1 MPAPVFSDNTIF
13 YSFEKGKQG
22 SSSGLI
28 YPYFTKLASVVP
40 DLEYLEKV
48 PAGFLKCQ
56 GQVLDADIYP
66 SLARVIGVGSS
77 CIYKRENTPLQDQ
90 NDDGTGGQIQ
100 LPDLGSKYIVG
111 SSISGVYS
119 NDDTVNPRVQRAGI
133 QTDVSAL
140 SDQVEFFYTGEFRIP
155 GRELTVSGNVIAES
169 PPARTEITSLFAG
182 NFLPHGHLSDMNIA
196 DRINTNR
203 NGIKNARWE
212 TVNFGCGQSGTICD
226 EGVNYGVSFCNIQVN
241 ETGSEAGASH
251 FHFGVFPVIT
261 SESSQSTMP
270 ESIINAGPLNTVV
283 NVRTQEQIKMD
294 LIAPKFILCEY
305 LIKY

>member
-28 YPYFTKLASVVP
+28 YPYFSRLASTLP

-56 GQVLDADIYP
+56 GQVLDADLYP

-77 CIYKRENTPLQDQ
+77 CIYKRDNVTLQDR
-90 NDDGTGGQIQ
+90 NDDGTGGQFQ

-111 SSISGVYS
+111 SSITGVYS
-119 NDDTVNPRVQRAGI
+119 NDDTVDPDIQRAGI
-133 QTDVSAL
+133 QTAVTAL
-140 SDQVEFFYTGEFRIP
+140 SEQVEFFYTGQFRIP
-155 GRELTVSGNVIAES
+155 GRQLGVSGNMIAES
-169 PPARTEITSLFAG
+169 PPARTETTPLFTG

-203 NGIKNARWE
+203 NGVKSAEWADRI
-212 TVNFGCGQSGTICD
+212 FCGRSGTICD
-226 EGVNYGVSFCNIQVN
+226 DGNNYGASFCNIRVD
-241 ETGSEAGASH
+241 ETGSEEGAAH
-251 FHFGVFPVIT
+251 FHFGTFPEIT
-261 SESSQSTMP
+261 SENAQSTMP
-270 ESIINAGPLNTVV
+270 ESLINAGPLNTVV